1 LLIAAATATYWSWSI
16 VLEHR
21 ADTLVFLAPAPALG
35 ILHQQSAISTKPSV
49 SVLDSHPILRL
60 LAADLRA
67 NPGRPESDEGD
78 PARAAVAIILR
89 VSQQRAESDPTI
101 HDARFTVHQTSKLEI
116 LLIQRAVRE
125 GDPWSGQIALPGGRR
140 DPEDATL
147 QDTAIRETLEETG
160 LDLATEGVVLGVL
173 DELRPRT
180 PVLPPIIVT
189 PFVAAV
195 AGGTPLQIS
204 DELSDAFWVP
214 WSTFEDPT
222 RLDESTV
229 QVRGASWQVTSYL
242 VGERVVWGM
251 TERMLR
257 QLATRIRA
265 LGAV

>member
-1 LLIAAATATYWSWSI
+1 VSI
-16 VLEHR
+16 
-21 ADTLVFLAPAPALG
+21 
-35 ILHQQSAISTKPSV
+35 
-49 SVLDSHPILRL
+49 LDSHPVLRL

-67 NPGRPESDEGD
+67 NPGRPETDEGD

-89 VSQQRAESDPTI
+89 AAPSHESRVTS
-101 HDARFTVHQTSKLEI
+101 HDAPSLEI

-147 QDTAIRETLEETG
+147 QDTAIRETFEETG
-160 LDLATEGVVLGVL
+160 LDLATDGVVLGML

-189 PFVAAV
+189 PFVVVV
-195 AGGTPLQIS
+195 AGDKPLQLS
-204 DELSDAFWVP
+204 DELADAFWVP

-229 QVRGASWQVTSYL
+229 EVRGASWTVTSYL

-265 LGAV
+265 VGSV